1 MHPSSNLKS
10 PTFQSP
16 HHTRPPHCHH
26 PTRTSHASYVGH
38 QHNIPYNLKGKP
50 SSTHIQPWHD
60 SSNFLL
66 PIGMLSTVTNKFNRN
81 LLPMPK
87 IANAFHMHL
96 TSRTKFS
103 SIVTLEIHIW
113 VNLLSLY
120 KVLMRLSMYNN
131 SKSMVPFSYR
141 DHQLLLS
148 ASTFTNWCI
157 FLNVTTDN
165 TNVVPQSL
173 WPTHTSIHDIKQ
185 NIQSPLP
192 ELMK

>member
-1 MHPSSNLKS
+1 
-10 PTFQSP
+10 
-16 HHTRPPHCHH
+16 
-26 PTRTSHASYVGH
+26 
-38 QHNIPYNLKGKP
+38 
-50 SSTHIQPWHD
+50 
-60 SSNFLL
+60 
-66 PIGMLSTVTNKFNRN
+66 
-81 LLPMPK
+81 LPMPK
-87 IANAFHMHL
+87 TANAFHMIF